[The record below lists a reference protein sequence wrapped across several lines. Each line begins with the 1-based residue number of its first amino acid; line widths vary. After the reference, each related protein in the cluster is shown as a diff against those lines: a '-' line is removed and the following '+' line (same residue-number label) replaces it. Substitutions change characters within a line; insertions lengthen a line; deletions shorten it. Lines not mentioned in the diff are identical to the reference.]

1 MYLAA
6 RGRMVK
12 FIASKDGRT
21 IELSPRL
28 RLILTQLVELREVID
43 GSGQGQIAI
52 HYKDKS
58 INVSPSPVYHLTVE

>member
-1 MYLAA
+1 
-6 RGRMVK
+6 MVK
-12 FIASKDGRT
+12 LLASKDGRT

-28 RLILTQLVELREVID
+28 RSILAQLIELREVID

-58 INVSPSPVYHLTVE
+58 INISPSPVYHLTAE